1 MDIIIIGAGGVGREV
16 ALIIEQINARTPK
29 WNILGIVDDNE
40 SMWGKVVNGYVILG
54 GLSYLDRY
62 RNKDD
67 ITYINKPNIVVAIAN
82 YRVKKNIVDKLN
94 NDFDFATIIHPDVFI
109 NESISIGAGTII
121 YPGVI
126 MTTNITIGDHVIVS
140 PKCGIGHDS
149 IIKDYASLLWNV
161 NISGN
166 DLIEEGVL
174 IGSGATVIQGKTVGQ
189 GSIIGAGAVV
199 VKDVLSNTTNVGVPS
214 KIIKK
219 KEINDTSIVKLE
231 ENNEKD
237 KSKEN
242 MKKVLYITTV
252 SRTVN
257 AFLIPHIEM
266 LLENGYSVDI
276 ACSIDKEIDKGLIE
290 KGVRV
295 FEVPFSRSPLSIGN
309 FKTFKELIKIQKE
322 NQYGIVHVHTPIASI
337 FGRLLKVKFPKLK
350 TIYTAHGYHFL
361 KGGSKAGWLLYYPIE
376 KVMAKFTDVTININS
391 EDYEITKSKLKP
403 KKSYLV
409 KGVGLDLNSYKTLS
423 YEEQKR
429 KKQEL
434 NIKDEDFVVIMI
446 AELNENKNQIQLI
459 KAIELLKEDCP
470 RLKVMFVGE
479 GDKLNELKQEALA
492 RGVRDKVL
500 FLGFRNDVNEL
511 INISDIGTL
520 LSYREGLPRNIMELM
535 ANGKKV
541 IATDIRGCRDLVC
554 NENVGQLVK
563 VGDFQATARAI
574 KEYYYMKEIMLEV
587 AATYESSDEEIVR
600 EIEPYDVVNVNKELI
615 EIYEEIG

>member
-1 MDIIIIGAGGVGREV
+1 
-16 ALIIEQINARTPK
+16 
-29 WNILGIVDDNE
+29 
-40 SMWGKVVNGYVILG
+40 
-54 GLSYLDRY
+54 
-62 RNKDD
+62 
-67 ITYINKPNIVVAIAN
+67 
-82 YRVKKNIVDKLN
+82 
-94 NDFDFATIIHPDVFI
+94 
-109 NESISIGAGTII
+109 
-121 YPGVI
+121 
-126 MTTNITIGDHVIVS
+126 
-140 PKCGIGHDS
+140 
-149 IIKDYASLLWNV
+149 
-161 NISGN
+161 
-166 DLIEEGVL
+166 
-174 IGSGATVIQGKTVGQ
+174 
-189 GSIIGAGAVV
+189 
-199 VKDVLSNTTNVGVPS
+199 
-214 KIIKK
+214 
-219 KEINDTSIVKLE
+219 
-231 ENNEKD
+231 
-237 KSKEN
+237 
-242 MKKVLYITTV
+242 MKKILYVTTV
-252 SRTVN
+252 SSTVN
-257 AFLIPHIEM
+257 AFLVPHIEM
-266 LLENGYSVDI
+266 LIKEGYQVDC
-276 ACSIDKEIDKGLIE
+276 AFSINRSLDNSLVELGVNQYEI
-290 KGVRV
+290 
-295 FEVPFSRSPLSIGN
+295 PFSRNPLSIGN
-309 FKTFKELIKIQKE
+309 FKAFKELIKIQKE

-600 EIEPYDVVNVNKELI
+600 EIEPYDVVNVNKELMG
-615 EIYEEIG
+615 IYKSLN